1 MINRGGL
8 IDLTRNSAKTNCV
21 KWSIFI
27 SSYIPLYFFILII
40 TSDKLF
46 GLFRPQKNWC
56 EYSRYLLKNSGE
68 LLFIIVLVLVI
79 IYSFWTVRQI
89 LNASATNHNIIVCDV
104 KSSQDTIISY
114 IATYLLPLTTL
125 DNGNIRL
132 IIANVGLFLVI
143 GFLYVKLNL
152 IYLNPTFLF
161 FGYVPYFSK
170 SKIII
175 SNVSYEKLRNN
186 KSQNRNDEHEKKW
199 NGAYI
204 ANGIVVIRKED
215 NE

>member
-1 MINRGGL
+1 M
-8 IDLTRNSAKTNCV
+8 
-21 KWSIFI
+21 
-27 SSYIPLYFFILII
+27 
-40 TSDKLF
+40 
-46 GLFRPQKNWC
+46 
-56 EYSRYLLKNSGE
+56 
-68 LLFIIVLVLVI
+68 
-79 IYSFWTVRQI
+79 
-89 LNASATNHNIIVCDV
+89 
-104 KSSQDTIISY
+104 
-114 IATYLLPLTTL
+114 
-125 DNGNIRL
+125 
-132 IIANVGLFLVI
+132 I

-186 KSQNRNDEHEKKW
+186 EHEKKW